1 VTDSNEQDTPAEDS
15 AAPKQVDLSEITG
28 SRLTPLVVEAI
39 ELHEYFRAFMA
50 GGFTEDQALR
60 IVSNMFG
67 SVTNV
72 VTIIPFDGEDLDEDY
87 DDDF

>member
-1 VTDSNEQDTPAEDS
+1 
-15 AAPKQVDLSEITG
+15 
-28 SRLTPLVVEAI
+28 
-39 ELHEYFRAFMA
+39 MA